1 MNRNSTSKLQV
12 TLLFARFFLKNF
24 CSHTFK
30 SLFGRSNRDAF
41 LENERKIHEGGFVK
55 EFLSLTCR
63 LASRNF
69 IKN

>member
-1 MNRNSTSKLQV
+1 MNRNSASKLPV
-12 TLLFARFFLKNF
+12 TLLFARFFLKKF

-41 LENERKIHEGGFVK
+41 LENESKIHEGGCVK
-55 EFLSLTCR
+55 EFFSLTCR

-69 IKN
+69 LRN